1 MAARI
6 PHARLRVVNCGH
18 FFTDP
23 RRSAGAGKHAV
34 SDSLLEHGTGS
45 KPGIKVHRVDV
56 AGQGSKHF
64 HTFIIDRSGV
74 TRRLSHGDF
83 FVGEIA

>member
-1 MAARI
+1 
-6 PHARLRVVNCGH
+6 
-18 FFTDP
+18 
-23 RRSAGAGKHAV
+23 V

-64 HTFIIDRSGV
+64 YTFIIYRPGV